1 MQVRPFAPVATTV
14 GASNTHAVAN
24 TARGIGGGP
33 EVRKNA
39 DPWRSDDQPCAPEV
53 ARLPQAMRVQ
63 TICTPLNP
71 DARPETTAQATS
83 PNGLYELPYAV
94 PVPKGGLH
102 SLTFPISINRAE
114 QRKGPGDAENFF
126 GMRWSVNDL
135 HGRWIGGGHIGLQ
148 PRPDGKA
155 RLVFSGFGP
164 HFSPVDGSPPAHGGP
179 GASSGATIDFQFGH
193 KYELTVERD
202 SRDPRLLRAFV
213 QDVSTAFQPGPRRHV
228 QDLRVDQDAV
238 LGGRQAG
245 FIEHDGKAIS
255 KSSEIGRAECVFHAP
270 SGRSSR
276 GQRVDGTLAQ
286 GELSGRF
293 GNSTTGRREVAML
306 VNQVVAV
313 RISLRGAR

>member
-1 MQVRPFAPVATTV
+1 MQVRSFAPVATTV

-33 EVRKNA
+33 DVRKNA
-39 DPWRSDDQPCAPEV
+39 DPWRSDDRPEITG
-53 ARLPQAMRVQ
+53 LSQAMRVQ
-63 TICTPLNP
+63 TIRAPLNP
-71 DARPETTAQATS
+71 DAKPETKAQATR
-83 PNGLYELPYAV
+83 PNRLYELPYAV
-94 PVPKGGLH
+94 PLPKGGLH

-114 QRKGPGDAENFF
+114 QRKGPRDAGDFF
-126 GMRWSVNDL
+126 AMRWSVNDSN
-135 HGRWIGGGHIGLQ
+135 GRWVGGGHIGLQ
-148 PRPDGKA
+148 PRQDGKA
-155 RLVFSGFGP
+155 RVVFSGFGP
-164 HFSPVDGSPPAHGGP
+164 HFSPDKGRPSADGGP

-213 QDVSTAFQPGPRRHV
+213 QDVSNAFQPGARQHV
-228 QDLRVDQDAV
+228 QDLRMDEDVV

-245 FIEHDGKAIS
+245 FIEHYGKAIG
-255 KSSEIGRAECVFHAP
+255 KSSEIGHAECVFYAP
-270 SGRSSR
+270 SGRSSS
-276 GQRVDGTLAQ
+276 GQRFDGTLAQ

-306 VNQVVAV
+306 GNQTTAV